1 MDEIQESTYQETRR
15 GLEEGMKILSGKSK
29 ELMSW
34 LVDVKEGDGG
44 VTIRKEKDIPV
55 TEIMGQKK
63 TQSFD
68 VRKCGIGLLE
78 QRMKE
83 SGIAYDMS
91 AVKEPDGNELVR
103 VTFLTKDADKVTEAL
118 SGFADDL
125 LHGKAPKEKPS
136 VEKQV
141 KENMKKAERTR
152 KRRPGKKMTRGV
164 R

>member
-1 MDEIQESTYQETRR
+1 MDEIQESTYQEARR
-15 GLEEGMKILSGKSK
+15 GLEEGLRILNGKSSD
-29 ELMSW
+29 LMSW
-34 LVDVKEGDGG
+34 LVDVKDGEGG
-44 VTIRKEKDIPV
+44 VTIRREKDIPV
-55 TEIMGQKK
+55 KEIMGQKK

-68 VRKCGIGLLE
+68 VRKNGIGLLE
-78 QRMKE
+78 QRLKE

-103 VTFLTKDADKVTEAL
+103 VTFLTKDADRVTEAL

-125 LHGKAPKEKPS
+125 LHGKASKEKPS

-141 KENMKKAERTR
+141 KENTKKVARVR
-152 KRRPGKKMTRGV
+152 KRRPKKKLTRGS